1 MKTNPI
7 KHSAFSRKL
16 MAGALVCAS
25 LLFTACAD
33 VYDGDEQF
41 SSSVTNAQ
49 LQSPTEDA
57 IQIEAT
63 PDGATQII
71 SWPVVEG
78 AGGYHL
84 TLKDVTDPT
93 KEVVLAD
100 SIIDGCSLSI
110 GRAEDTNYELSIQT
124 LGNSRYNNTDAA
136 SATLKQYTTFIP
148 CNGVIPTG
156 SDLKEWFNANPIP
169 EGAETEHFVFD
180 LEANGNYTIN
190 GELDFGLNTV
200 TLRTASTLKAKLVY
214 GEKAALATNA
224 GLNLKNLI
232 IDASAQSS
240 SNSSLIELSKEP
252 NEAIL
257 GLTGKDYYNILNPI
271 TIQNCDVDGVNGFIL
286 YDNNK
291 KYCVQNF
298 LIKNSV
304 IHLTSTLNT
313 ITSNALIN
321 AYGGGIAHTAVEN
334 STIWSTTAI
343 AQKYFLRFNNSFRY
357 DRVFDE
363 AVWPDNTF
371 TLDIKNST
379 FYKVAEAGQMGN
391 YSSFVNKQTTTFN
404 IQKNI
409 FVECGSGQVARRLI
423 DRYQTG
429 PTYNFQYN
437 TYWWQGAT
445 ETGYDSYDKSGT
457 VIDAD
462 PALADPENGNFT
474 VGGAQQ
480 ISLGCGDPRWLK

>member
-1 MKTNPI
+1 
-7 KHSAFSRKL
+7 
-16 MAGALVCAS
+16 MAGAMLLVSLVFAS
-25 LLFTACAD
+25 CAD
-33 VYDGDEQF
+33 VYDGNEQF
-41 SSSVTNAQ
+41 SSSVKNSQ
-49 LQSPTEDA
+49 MQSPVADA
-57 IQIEAT
+57 INIEAT

-71 SWPVVEG
+71 SWPVIEG

-93 KEVVLAD
+93 NEVVLAD
-100 SIIDGCSLSI
+100 SIIDGCSFSVD
-110 GRAEDTNYELSIQT
+110 RAEDTNYELAITT
-124 LGNSRYNNTDAA
+124 LGNKRYNNTDAA
-136 SATLKQYTTFIP
+136 AATSVEYTTFLPAMGLIP
-148 CNGVIPTG
+148 AG
-156 SDLKEWFNANPIP
+156 SDIKEWFEANPIP
-169 EGAETEHFVFD
+169 EGTDKENHVFD
-180 LEANGNYTIN
+180 LEAGAEYTLN

-200 TLRTASTLKAKLVY
+200 TLRTPSTLRAKVTY
-214 GEKAALATNA
+214 GEKGNFYTNA
-224 GLNLKNLI
+224 GFNLKNLI
-232 IDASAQSS
+232 LDCSAQTSS
-240 SNSSLIELSKEP
+240 SASVISLCKEP
-252 NEAIL
+252 NAAIL
-257 GLTGKDYYNILNPI
+257 GLTGKDYYNIMDPI
-271 TIQNCDVDGVNGFIL
+271 TIQNCDIDGVNAYLF
-286 YDNNK
+286 YDSNK
-291 KYCVQNF
+291 KYCTQNF

-304 IHLTSTLNT
+304 IHFTTTSASLA
-313 ITSNALIN
+313 SNALVN

-462 PALADPENGNFT
+462 PAFADPENGNFT

-480 ISLGCGDPRWLK
+480 IAMGCGDPRWLE